1 MGILRYFNH
10 GLKTTNKKWK
20 MVVYLWL
27 MNFIFAL
34 LMVTPFYFLLQKE
47 FSRSL
52 MGEQMSRGFDFL
64 WFGDLIYR
72 YRDFY
77 PSLLGWLLV
86 PAIFFLLLFIFL
98 NGGILGRI
106 VAEEESLNLTRFFAD
121 CGKYFFRFFRIFL
134 ISLIGY
140 YLVFGLLFKA
150 ISFLFQLWTKSAASE
165 WPLIFT
171 ANLKFLVMILLFSVV
186 RMFFDYVRVRL
197 VVEDSKKSIRATILS
212 FSFLGK
218 RFLKAWALYL
228 LVGLIVLILA
238 LIYHVISQILP
249 STGLLWILLF
259 IWQQSYILS
268 KMWTRVL
275 FFSTEYHFYKS

>member
-1 MGILRYFNH
+1 MGILKYFSH

-34 LMVTPFYFLLQKE
+34 LMITPFYFLFQKD

-52 MGEQMSRGFDFL
+52 MGDQMARGFDFL

-72 YRDFY
+72 YKDLY
-77 PSLLGWLLV
+77 PPLLGWLLV
-86 PAIFFLLLFIFL
+86 PAIFFLLLFVFL

-106 VAEEESLNLTRFFAD
+106 VAEEESLNLSRFFAD
-121 CGKYFFRFFRIFL
+121 CGKYFFRFFRVFL

-140 YLVFGLLFKA
+140 YMVFGLLLKA
-150 ISFLFQLWTKSAASE
+150 ISSLFQLWTKNAASE
-165 WPLIFT
+165 WPLIF
-171 ANLKFLVMILLFSVV
+171 AVNLKFLVMILLFSIV

-197 VVEDSKKSIRATILS
+197 VVEESKKAIRATILS
-212 FSFLGK
+212 FSFIGK

-228 LVGLIVLILA
+228 LVGLIALILGIIY
-238 LIYHVISQILP
+238 LIASQILP
-249 STGLLWILLF
+249 STGLLWIVLF
-259 IWQQSYILS
+259 IWQQIYILS
-268 KMWTRVL
+268 RMWTRVL